1 MAGDLGRPRRRFPST
16 PDALAFYDSGVP
28 YDSGA
33 LYDSI
38 QKPKM
43 IKVKLD
49 LKSKTDDQ
57 LVTYCTNHKTKMAG
71 NAVFPT
77 PVPLAAVYD
86 PALADFHAKLLAY
99 RAALDT
105 ADQMRMA
112 KDAAR
117 DTLAGAT
124 TQRGGYVEI
133 TAVNEAGVISAGFAP
148 RAAAAPI
155 GMLAAPQNVVATMGD
170 LEGEVD
176 VAWNRVRG
184 AASYV
189 VEYKLYND
197 PGAWLQAKII
207 PKSRVTVT
215 GLQSGKKY
223 SFRVRAVGAAGEG
236 PWSDDAVMMAT

>member
-1 MAGDLGRPRRRFPST
+1 M
-16 PDALAFYDSGVP
+16 AFYDSGVL

-33 LYDSI
+33 LYDSN

-49 LKSKTDDQ
+49 LQNKTDDE
-57 LVTYCTNHKTKMAG
+57 LVTYCSNHKTKMVG
-71 NAVFPT
+71 NAAFPT
-77 PVPLAAVYD
+77 PVPLATVYD
-86 PALADFHAKLLAY
+86 PTLADFNAKLLAY

-112 KDAAR
+112 KEAAR
-117 DTLAGAT
+117 TTLEGVT

-133 TAVNEAGVISAGFAP
+133 TAVSEAGVVSTGFEP
-148 RAAAAPI
+148 SAAAAPN

-170 LEGEVD
+170 LEVEVD

-184 AASYV
+184 AGSYV
-189 VEYKLYND
+189 VESKLYND
-197 PGAWLQAKII
+197 PGAWQQAKII
-207 PKSRVTVT
+207 QKSRATVT

-236 PWSDDAVMMAT
+236 PWSDDAVMMAS

>member
-1 MAGDLGRPRRRFPST
+1 M
-16 PDALAFYDSGVP
+16 AFYDSGVP

-49 LKSKTDDQ
+49 LQNKTDDEI
-57 LVTYCTNHKTKMAG
+57 VTFCTNHKTKMAG
-71 NAVFPT
+71 NAAFPT
-77 PVPLAAVYD
+77 PVPLAAAYD
-86 PALADFHAKLLAY
+86 PVLADFSTKLLAY

-117 DTLAGAT
+117 DTLGAVT

-133 TAVNEAGVISAGFAP
+133 TAVSEAGVISTGFEP

-155 GMLAAPQNVVATMGD
+155 GMLGAPQNVVATMGD

-184 AASYV
+184 AGSYV
-189 VEYKLYND
+189 VECKLYND
-197 PGAWLQAKII
+197 PGAWQQAKII
-207 PKSRVTVT
+207 QKSRVTVT
-215 GLQSGKKY
+215 GLESGKKY

-236 PWSDDAVMMAT
+236 AWSDDAVGMAS

>member
-1 MAGDLGRPRRRFPST
+1 M
-16 PDALAFYDSGVP
+16 AFYDSGVL

-33 LYDSI
+33 LYDSN

-49 LKSKTDDQ
+49 LKSKTDDEI
-57 LVTYCTNHKTKMAG
+57 VTFCSNHKTKMVG
-71 NAVFPT
+71 NAAFTT
-77 PVPLAAVYD
+77 PVPAAAVYD
-86 PALADFHAKLLAY
+86 PALADFNAKLLAY

-105 ADQMRMA
+105 ADQTRMA
-112 KDAAR
+112 KEAAR
-117 DTLAGAT
+117 AALEGVT

-133 TAVNEAGVISAGFAP
+133 TAVNEAGVISAGFDP

-155 GMLAAPQNVVATMGD
+155 GALLAPQNVVATMGD

-184 AASYV
+184 AGSYV
-189 VEYKLYND
+189 VECKLYND
-197 PGAWLQAKII
+197 PGAWQQAKISQR
-207 PKSRVTVT
+207 SRVTVT

-236 PWSDDAVMMAT
+236 PWSDDAVMMAS